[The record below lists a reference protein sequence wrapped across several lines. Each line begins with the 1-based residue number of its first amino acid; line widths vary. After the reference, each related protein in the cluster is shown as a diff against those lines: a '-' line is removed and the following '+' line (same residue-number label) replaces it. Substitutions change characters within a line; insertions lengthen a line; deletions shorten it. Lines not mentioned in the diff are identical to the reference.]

1 MGFKV
6 AVDGTSSSGKGS
18 VAKKIGKYFK
28 FLYID
33 TGAMYRAVA
42 LNALKLG
49 IELLPENEEEILK
62 ATRKM
67 QLTMELGSDPQKMF
81 LEGEDI
87 SEAIRT
93 VEAGENASK
102 VAALESI
109 RAYLVEYQ
117 QGLAKDSDVVMDGR
131 DIGSVVLKDAE
142 VKLYLDADSL
152 TRAKRRCAEAL
163 EKGEDVD
170 LRGVQEALEIRD
182 DRDKNR
188 AVSPLILC
196 EDAVYIDTSNL
207 TLEEVLEKVYKIIE
221 DKRESI

>member
-18 VAKKIGKYFK
+18 VAKKIGKHFK

-42 LNALKLG
+42 LNALKFG
-49 IELLPENEEEILK
+49 IELLPENESQILE
-62 ATRKM
+62 ATKKM
-67 QLTMELGSDPQKMF
+67 KLNMEFGSDSQKMY
-81 LEGEDI
+81 LDGDDI
-87 SEAIRT
+87 TDAIRT

-102 VAALESI
+102 VASLESI
-109 RAYLVEYQ
+109 REYLVEYQ
-117 QGLAKDSDVVMDGR
+117 QNLAKDEDVVMDGR

-152 TRAKRRCAEAL
+152 TRAKRRCAEVLA
-163 EKGEDVD
+163 KGEDVD
-170 LRGVQEALEIRD
+170 LKGVQEALEIRD
-182 DRDKNR
+182 YRDKNR

-196 EDAVYIDTSNL
+196 DDAVYIDTSNL

-221 DKRESI
+221 DKRESK